1 MKRAMSYPDEI
12 EKEWNKKSGM
22 VELYVRIM
30 HRKLPQKRDGALLQS
45 VKYIGLF
52 EA

>member
-1 MKRAMSYPDEI
+1 MKRAMTYPDET
-12 EKEWNKKSGM
+12 EKERNKKWGM

-30 HRKLPQKRDGALLQS
+30 HRKLPQKRDGALLQGI
-45 VKYIGLF
+45 KHIGVF